1 MPHSLGL
8 TLTKQKQAATPHQEK
23 LPSPPCHYL
32 SVKSKVG
39 DALDDRVVLGPAG
52 EVVPGGSR
60 GTGGGGGGLLA
71 GNTQKETF
79 VPLLQSSSNEA
90 AVLPRES
97 G

>member
-1 MPHSLGL
+1 M
-8 TLTKQKQAATPHQEK
+8 
-23 LPSPPCHYL
+23 
-32 SVKSKVG
+32 KSNVG
-39 DALDDRVVLGPAG
+39 DALDDRVVLGPAD

-71 GNTQKETF
+71 GSTQKETF
-79 VPLLQSSSNEA
+79 VPLLQSSSNEV